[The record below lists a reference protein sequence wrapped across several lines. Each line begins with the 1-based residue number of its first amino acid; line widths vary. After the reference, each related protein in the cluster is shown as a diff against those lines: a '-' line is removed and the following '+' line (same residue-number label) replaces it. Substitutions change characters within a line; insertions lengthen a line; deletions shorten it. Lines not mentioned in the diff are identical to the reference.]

1 MNSTCQILPGV
12 KNIYWVEC
20 SKLPSRIDLLAIGEL
35 SVSLLMDLNEIVF
48 FGNAD
53 CRCVTE
59 KENNGWRQ
67 KASLKFRTGEELPF
81 YSNIAFVVTDVNGT
95 SYIIGAK
102 EHPFPVIKNEYNTG
116 TPSGDPAGFTYEISH
131 EALRTMVKCII

>member
-12 KNIYWVEC
+12 KNLYWVEC
-20 SKLPSRIDLLAIGEL
+20 SKLPPRIDLQALGDLPVALLA
-35 SVSLLMDLNEIVF
+35 DLNEIAF
-48 FGNAD
+48 LGNAD

-67 KASLKFRTGEELPF
+67 KASIKFRTGDKLPF
-81 YSNIAFVVTDVNGT
+81 CNNVAFVVTDVNGI
-95 SYIIGAK
+95 SYLIGAK
-102 EHPFPVIKNEYNTG
+102 ELPFPVVRFEYNGG

-131 EALRTMVKCII
+131 EALRTMVKCLI